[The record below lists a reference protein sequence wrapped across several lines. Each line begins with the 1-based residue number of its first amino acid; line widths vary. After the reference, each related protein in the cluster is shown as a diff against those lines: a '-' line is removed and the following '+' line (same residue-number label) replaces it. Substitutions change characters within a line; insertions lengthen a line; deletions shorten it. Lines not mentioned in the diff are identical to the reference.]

1 MTMTT
6 DFQSGFV
13 SAMTAVAM
21 LFTLPSHAQR
31 STSADFPSKSITIVV
46 PYTPTSGADVVARV
60 VGPRMA
66 RRLGQPVV
74 VDNRP
79 GASGTIGTGAVV
91 RATADG
97 HTLLMSADTIT
108 MIPSLYRKLPF
119 VPAKDLI
126 PVGRAATGTLALV
139 VNPSVPASSVA
150 DLIALAKKNPG
161 KYTYASP
168 GIGTPHHVT
177 MELFRQSSGIDLL
190 HVAYKGMAG
199 ALTDLVGGQVDAAFV
214 SLNVVMPHISS
225 GRVRLLAIA
234 DNNRSSLSPNV
245 PTFRE
250 AGFPELSQPSWV
262 GLFAPAGTAPAVVDK
277 LYGALSEALK
287 DPEVQASLQ
296 QQGLKVSLAPP
307 VELAKEI
314 QQDLA
319 RWKQVIT
326 AAGISAE

>member
-1 MTMTT
+1 MAT
-6 DFQSGFV
+6 DFQSGV
-13 SAMTAVAM
+13 LNVIAAVGLLCMQPA
-21 LFTLPSHAQR
+21 HAQP
-31 STSADFPSKSITIVV
+31 SASAEFPSKPITIVV

-60 VGPRMA
+60 VGPRMT
-66 RRLGQPVV
+66 RRLGQPIV

-91 RATADG
+91 RAAADG

-108 MIPSLYRKLPF
+108 MIPALYRKLPF
-119 VPAKDLI
+119 SPAKDLI
-126 PVGRAATGTLALV
+126 PIGRAATGTLALV
-139 VNPSVPASSVA
+139 VNPSLPASSVA
-150 DLIALAKKNPG
+150 ELIALAKKKPG
-161 KYTYASP
+161 RYTYASP
-168 GIGTPHHVT
+168 GIGTPQHIS

-190 HVAYKGMAG
+190 HVAYKGMAN

-214 SLNVVMPHISS
+214 SLNVVMPHIAT

-234 DNNRSSLSPNV
+234 DNKRSPLAPSV

-250 AGFPELSQPSWV
+250 AGFAELSQPSWV
-262 GLFAPAGTAPAVVDK
+262 GLFAPAGTPPAVVDK
-277 LYGALSEALK
+277 LHGALSEALRE
-287 DPEVQASLQ
+287 PEVQASLQ
-296 QQGLKVSLAPP
+296 QQGLRVSMASPA
-307 VELAKEI
+307 ELAKEM